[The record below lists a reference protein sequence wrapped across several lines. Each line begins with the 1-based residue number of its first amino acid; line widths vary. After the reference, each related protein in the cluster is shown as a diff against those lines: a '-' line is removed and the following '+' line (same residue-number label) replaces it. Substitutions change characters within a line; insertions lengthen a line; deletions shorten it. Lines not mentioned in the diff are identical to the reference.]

1 MKKYRLKKD
10 LQFFKK
16 GSEVIIQEK
25 ALRGRDSYYV
35 LCSDGSWCWIDY
47 ADESELVEEVIV
59 DPPDMRFLSLSSPPI
74 NPNKEER
81 LRKIIDAAAREI
93 NELLGEQE

>member
-1 MKKYRLKKD
+1 MKKYRLKED

-16 GSEVIIQEK
+16 GSVVIIQEK

-35 LCSDGSWCWIDY
+35 LCSDGSWCWFAY
-47 ADESELVEEVIV
+47 ADVGTELVEEY
-59 DPPDMRFLSLSSPPI
+59 
-74 NPNKEER
+74 
-81 LRKIIDAAAREI
+81 